1 MCWGYHK
8 TINIMIHEEE
18 LQLNGYTYKIQ
29 CIHTGQYHPYGDTFR
44 VFNIITD
51 DKDESH
57 ILEVMKVTN
66 GYDVPEKKDWNPH
79 QIDSYFRGYCEIEKT
94 DYGWK
99 YTKCEPYTD

>member
-1 MCWGYHK
+1 MKHN
-8 TINIMIHEEE
+8 TEFQHEGHAY
-18 LQLNGYTYKIQ
+18 NVTWV
-29 CIHTGQYHPYGDTFR
+29 HSGQYRPYGDTFR
-44 VFNIITD
+44 VAEIRTD
-51 DKDESH
+51 ETNKLNV
-57 ILEVMKVTN
+57 LEAISIFD